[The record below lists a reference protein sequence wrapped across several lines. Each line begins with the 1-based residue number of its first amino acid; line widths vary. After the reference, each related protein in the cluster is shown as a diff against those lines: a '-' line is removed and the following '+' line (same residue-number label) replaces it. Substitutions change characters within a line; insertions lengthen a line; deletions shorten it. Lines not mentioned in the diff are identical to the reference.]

1 MSPDSEKA
9 QLEEL
14 NTFARTF
21 DPSAKVLIK
30 DDSPFMKFLSVLVWV
45 FNREFMTRFATTIGN
60 RVYIPRSWLGR
71 DLRRLLVHEV
81 GGHVRQCRACG
92 LGIHPWVG
100 FPIYMLLYML
110 VFFPLGLAWPRYR
123 FELGA
128 DAVAWRWSLDNG
140 ESPDSVRE
148 RAKAFARTVGGW
160 DYLRPWPSSWVMSGF
175 MKRVELEISKPT
187 LVVKMTAQEIKQAEM
202 NTRGSYQADGPR
214 VSNWPPPDDINPM
227 KEEFERWWDVRA
239 RGLRGAKGREPE
251 LVVAR
256 QAWDAGWQA
265 GAGAGTS
272 GNKQER

>member
-1 MSPDSEKA
+1 MTEKS

-14 NTFARTF
+14 NAFARTL
-21 DPSAKVLIK
+21 DPSAVVLIK
-30 DDSPFMKFLSVLVWV
+30 DDSPFMKFLNFFVRT
-45 FNREFMTRFATTIGN
+45 FNKTFMTTYATTICN

-128 DAVAWRWSLDNG
+128 DAKAWRWSLDNG

-148 RAKAFARTVGGW
+148 RAKAFARTVGSW
-160 DYLRPWPSSWVMSGF
+160 DYLRPWPSTWVYNGF
-175 MKRVELEISKPT
+175 MKRVEKEISKPI
-187 LVVKMTAQEIKQAEM
+187 LVKEVTTMQIMKSEAAL
-202 NTRGSYQADGPR
+202 RGSAMAGERPLDY
-214 VSNWPPPDDINPM
+214 PPPPEHDPV
-227 KEEFERWWDVRA
+227 KEGFERWWDLREKQY
-239 RGLRGAKGREPE
+239 RGAKGREPE
-251 LVVAR
+251 VVVAR

-265 GAGAGTS
+265 GTTR
-272 GNKQER
+272 NKQER